1 MARPTD
7 SPTTPPMVIRDLD
20 GLLSAVPALLGFH
33 PTESAVFICLTGPN
47 RRLGPVVRAD
57 LPADSSPYAFF
68 DAVVQLV
75 GNTRRHADQVVI
87 VFYTDQPDVIDL
99 GVVWETVESLGM
111 SVYDVRCVGNA
122 PRPVTGDFAAAT
134 ALSGRAVLPSRAE
147 LAQSVEHRP
156 GVVAPAVVMSS
167 LLDVASRD
175 ALIARLMPEQEA
187 VATLVTAAQGT
198 PDVDNRTADLCAVLA
213 MCAYRHGD
221 GALAQA
227 AADRALR
234 CRPAHR
240 LAHLMISAMAAG
252 IAPSELASIVK
263 LTS

>member
-33 PTESAVFICLTGPN
+33 PAESAVFICLAGPN

-99 GVVWETVESLGM
+99 GVVWETVGKPW
-111 SVYDVRCVGNA
+111 DVGVRREVRGERTPTGHRRFRCCYSAFRACGVAFACGA
-122 PRPVTGDFAAAT
+122 GPVC
-134 ALSGRAVLPSRAE
+134 
-147 LAQSVEHRP
+147 
-156 GVVAPAVVMSS
+156 
-167 LLDVASRD
+167 
-175 ALIARLMPEQEA
+175 
-187 VATLVTAAQGT
+187 GT
-198 PDVDNRTADLCAVLA
+198 PARGRRAGGGDVIAVGRCEPRRSDRSADAGA
-213 MCAYRHGD
+213 GGGGDAGHRGSGHYR
-221 GALAQA
+221 
-227 AADRALR
+227 RR
-234 CRPAHR
+234 
-240 LAHLMISAMAAG
+240 
-252 IAPSELASIVK
+252 
-263 LTS
+263 